1 MIEVRIED
9 LGEPLAELSSVS
21 GSSCNSAPSSGEILA
36 TSDVE
41 VTFRLTKLQQS
52 LAFARKKGQFANK
65 SPDSIKVRARVPVV
79 ETCDLAPD
87 VEHGAAHERN

>member
-21 GSSCNSAPSSGEILA
+21 GSSYNSAPSSGEIR
-36 TSDVE
+36 DVE
-41 VTFRLTKLQQS
+41 ATFRLTKLQQS